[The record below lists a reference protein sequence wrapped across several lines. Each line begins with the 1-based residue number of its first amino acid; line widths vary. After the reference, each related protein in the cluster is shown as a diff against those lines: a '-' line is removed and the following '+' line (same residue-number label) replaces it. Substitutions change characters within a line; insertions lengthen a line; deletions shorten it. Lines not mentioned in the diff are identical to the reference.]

1 MSRVAGRSSG
11 ILVSGGDGFRTGLH
25 PFMLPCRQVE
35 ACQPFRPAVLAA
47 SCISPFPLS
56 DRRAS
61 SGEERHPPAGKTKRP
76 AGCSFPGRPGT
87 VFPGDT
93 ESPVFPHGWTPAE
106 KRDFRSVVV
115 FHSELS
121 DNPLEGIGFPDFKL
135 PVILL
140 VDVVDV
146 KLLLVVHL
154 RFTSHS
160 YVLHRAVPCRRDC
173 L

>member
-1 MSRVAGRSSG
+1 MLLPGRSG
-11 ILVSGGDGFRTGLH
+11 IRRLERRKD
-25 PFMLPCRQVE
+25 LPD
-35 ACQPFRPAVLAA
+35 AP
-47 SCISPFPLS
+47 S
-56 DRRAS
+56 
-61 SGEERHPPAGKTKRP
+61 PAGP
-76 AGCSFPGRPGT
+76 EQ
-87 VFPGDT
+87 VFP
-93 ESPVFPHGWTPAE
+93 EIQKSPVFPHGWTPAE
-106 KRDFRSVVV
+106 KRGLRSVV
-115 FHSELS
+115 FSHSELS
-121 DNPLEGIGFPDFKL
+121 DNPLEGIGLPDFKL